1 MLLSCVC
8 KYVASGCIIKFYI
21 KDQPKMLNVTPDRIL
36 TLPLTHS
43 PLAAL
48 LPFLFAHYNP
58 QPRTLNTPHQIQT
71 ILFAKNRD
79 QLK

>member
-1 MLLSCVC
+1 MLLFCVC
-8 KYVASGCIIKFYI
+8 INSASRCIIKFDI
-21 KDQPKMLNVTPDRIL
+21 KDRSKMLNVNTDRIL

-48 LPFLFAHYNP
+48 LAFLFVQYNP
-58 QPRTLNTPHQIQT
+58 QPRTLNTPHQIQI